1 MTGQGNPRRMTS
13 TDAEQ
18 AKSADESTGAA
29 AVARADPTEGKQVT
43 EAPEPDQDALDSAKE
58 EAKHLEDKYEPDAR
72 KSVVLPGTDG
82 TVSGTA
88 IADWLDDKGEIIPPE
103 DRENAT
109 DEDKKAAAENADKT
123 SD

>member
-18 AKSADESTGAA
+18 AKAADEGTGSD
-29 AVARADPTEGKQVT
+29 AVDRADPTDGKQVT
-43 EAPEPDQDALDSAKE
+43 ETPEPDQEALDSAKE
-58 EAKHLEDKYEPDAR
+58 EAKQLEDKYEPDAR

-109 DEDKKAAAENADKT
+109 EEDKKAAAESDDKT

>member
-1 MTGQGNPRRMTS
+1 MTS

-18 AKSADESTGAA
+18 AKAADEGTGSD
-29 AVARADPTEGKQVT
+29 AVDRADPTDGKQVT
-43 EAPEPDQDALDSAKE
+43 ETPEPDQEALDSAKE
-58 EAKHLEDKYEPDAR
+58 EAKQLEDKYEPDAR

-109 DEDKKAAAENADKT
+109 EEDKKAAAESDDKT